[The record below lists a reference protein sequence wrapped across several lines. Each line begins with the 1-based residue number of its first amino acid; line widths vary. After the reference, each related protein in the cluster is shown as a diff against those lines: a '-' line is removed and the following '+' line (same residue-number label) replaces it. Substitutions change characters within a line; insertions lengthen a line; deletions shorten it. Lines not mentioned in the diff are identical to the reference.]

1 MFICK
6 LFINCPF
13 FFNFRLFSS
22 IRLFFAFGID
32 KVPVKINLQ
41 LFFSYVVR
49 CRKRI
54 EMYRNSVVFEELFR
68 EIEKL
73 FYLTKRV
80 KRIDKSCIIPE
91 MKKETS
97 KILLF
102 NLRSYCRRKVSY
114 SSEEP
119 EEIRRQRLHRA
130 HRQPG
135 EPGNKPIPASSN
147 VSHRVM
153 GLKRKERRRT

>member
-6 LFINCPF
+6 LYIFFINCPF
-13 FFNFRLFSS
+13 FFYFRLFSS
-22 IRLFFAFGID
+22 IRLFSAFGTD
-32 KVPVKINLQ
+32 KVKINLQ

-54 EMYRNSVVFEELFR
+54 EMYRNSIVFKELFR

-80 KRIDKSCIIPE
+80 KRIVDKSYIIPE
-91 MKKETS
+91 MKKKTS

-119 EEIRRQRLHRA
+119 EEIRRQRLLHRA

-135 EPGNKPIPASSN
+135 EPGK
-147 VSHRVM
+147 
-153 GLKRKERRRT
+153 